1 MFLPRGDNELED
13 ELSELKY
20 SPLARVDFEKIVS
33 CCPSAGKTKI
43 LTMLE
48 KTESNKPS
56 EYKTD
61 IISNFFIRWQVL

>member
-1 MFLPRGDNELED
+1 LPRGDNELED

-20 SPLARVDFEKIVS
+20 SPLARVDFEKLVS
-33 CCPSAGKTKI
+33 CCPSPGKTKI

-48 KTESNKPS
+48 KTESNKPR
-56 EYKTD
+56 EYSTD